1 MEVKKMYTKKF
12 VLFLIEIS
20 RLADVTFIL
29 KALRMRSTRGSTYGF
44 HSKLACPSSRELGC
58 AALLMLPESNGHYW
72 RNLCIR

>member
-29 KALRMRSTRGSTYGF
+29 KALRMRSTRGSTYGWF
-44 HSKLACPSSRELGC
+44 PLQTCMPFIS
-58 AALLMLPESNGHYW
+58 
-72 RNLCIR
+72 